1 MSEVE
6 NKVDNI
12 MDMLN
17 EEQKSLIVS
26 MIRHTLLR
34 EEGIDP
40 DAIGFSMEA
49 YYTMDCPHCNKENDD
64 E

>member
-12 MDMLN
+12 IDMFN
-17 EEQKSLIVS
+17 EEQKSFIVS
-26 MIRHTLLR
+26 MIRHTLLT

-40 DAIGFSMEA
+40 DVIGFSMEA
-49 YYTMDCPHCNKENDD
+49 YYQMDCPKCNEENDD
-64 E
+64 A

>member
-40 DAIGFSMEA
+40 DAIG
-49 YYTMDCPHCNKENDD
+49 C
-64 E
+64 